1 MSADLEDWISDLTGG
16 EPSVRRLRKR
26 LEATLDGSLVVRST
40 RNRDGD
46 RQDAPAH
53 DRRSEHVVP
62 G

>member
-26 LEATLDGSLVVRST
+26 LEATLDGSLVGRSA
-40 RNRDGD
+40 RSRDGD
-46 RQDAPAH
+46 RPDALA
-53 DRRSEHVVP
+53 DDLRSARVVP